1 METGAAGAAGCRA
14 IGTVA
19 AVSTSVVFETLA
31 KGVAGVLI
39 VGRTGFGVSTFL
51 AWERA
56 GIGIVMVAE
65 TGVAAGAETGA
76 ETGGVT
82 GAVTGALTGAAT
94 FGVAGVVTGGVTAT
108 GAGF

>member
-19 AVSTSVVFETLA
+19 AVSVSVVFETLA

-51 AWERA
+51 ACERA

-76 ETGGVT
+76 V
-82 GAVTGALTGAAT
+82 TGAAT
-94 FGVAGVVTGGVTAT
+94 GALAGAATLGVAGVVTGGVTAT

>member
-1 METGAAGAAGCRA
+1 METGAAGAAGWRA

-19 AVSTSVVFETLA
+19 AVSVSVVFETLA

-51 AWERA
+51 ACERA

-76 ETGGVT
+76 V
-82 GAVTGALTGAAT
+82 TGAAT
-94 FGVAGVVTGGVTAT
+94 GALAGAATLGVAGVVTGGVTAT